1 MPNEAPLS
9 PELQHDYQ
17 QQAAMLANKV
27 KKQYRHLRKRFAKQQ
42 ITVFRLYDWEIPE
55 IRAVVDWYGGHLVI
69 GEYTRKQSTPQ
80 WLPIMGNAVARA
92 LEVPP
97 EKVHLKQRYYG
108 AADGNRYQR
117 IAHTNQMIVVT
128 ERDLQF
134 YVNPRDY
141 VDTGLFADHRN
152 TRQMV
157 REASRGKHFLNL
169 FCYTGTFSCYAAKGG
184 AHTTTSVDRSQTAI
198 AWTRRNMALNAIGGE
213 QHRTIQTHVFDFLS
227 KAEGKTTRYDLAV
240 VDPPSFYTQRSR
252 EDHFDIVRDHPE
264 LLNAVIRLMRPGA
277 TIWFSSNHQQ
287 FTPQMA
293 AVKASEILE
302 ITRVTIPEDY
312 IHKRKQI
319 HRCWR
324 ITV

>member
-1 MPNEAPLS
+1 MPNEAQLS
-9 PELQHDYQ
+9 PELQHAYQ

-157 REASRGKHFLNL
+157 REASPCTQFLNL

-184 AHTTTSVDRSQTAI
+184 AHSTTSVDRSQTAV

-213 QHRTIQTHVFDFLS
+213 QHRAIQAHVFDFLS
-227 KAEGKTTRYDLAV
+227 KAEGKPTRYDLAV

-252 EDHFDIVRDHPE
+252 EDH
-264 LLNAVIRLMRPGA
+264 
-277 TIWFSSNHQQ
+277 
-287 FTPQMA
+287 
-293 AVKASEILE
+293 
-302 ITRVTIPEDY
+302 
-312 IHKRKQI
+312 
-319 HRCWR
+319 
-324 ITV
+324 